1 MDQKDQLE
9 YLKGKFDILEQ
20 FCMASALQTG
30 TSRSKN
36 SGEFQG
42 LILHLEELDA
52 EFKDVATPRDLGMKD
67 EIGRLKKLLLSYSG
81 QTPIRLEEIDS
92 PLSPLA

>member
-1 MDQKDQLE
+1 MTQKDQLE

-30 TSRSKN
+30 PSRSKN
-36 SGEFQG
+36 SGEFQA
-42 LILHLEELDA
+42 LILHLEELDE

-81 QTPIRLEEIDS
+81 QTPIRREEIDS